1 MKKLAI
7 LILSACLCISISA
20 CTSTEEAAPENV
32 VFSVA
37 DYPVQVTCP
46 QGWWQKEE
54 SNFDLQCKSKD
65 SSINMSIF
73 CYYDIDLSD
82 GMTRQDF
89 FESQNQ
95 SVMDMRE
102 NASIVEEMNST
113 QYEDKEIVS
122 ILYSAE
128 YEAGKNYYYMNLVS
142 FTDSDCFAWVL
153 FSGMPSEVNA
163 NRDTIDNILDLVSLT
178 EQS

>member
-1 MKKLAI
+1 MKKLII
-7 LILSACLCISISA
+7 LILSACLCISICA
-20 CTSTEEAAPENV
+20 CTSKEEAAPENV

-54 SNFDLQCKSKD
+54 SNFDLQCKNKEN
-65 SSINMSIF
+65 SITMSIF
-73 CYYDIDLSD
+73 CYYDIDLSED
-82 GMTRQDF
+82 MTRQDF

-95 SVMDMRE
+95 TLMDMRE
-102 NASIVEEMNST
+102 NVSIVEEMNAAE
-113 QYEDKEIVS
+113 YEGKEIVS

-142 FTDSDCFAWVL
+142 FTDSDCFTYVL
-153 FSGMPSEVNA
+153 FTGMPSEINA
-163 NRDTIDNILDLVSLT
+163 NRDTIDNILNSVSLT
-178 EQS
+178 D